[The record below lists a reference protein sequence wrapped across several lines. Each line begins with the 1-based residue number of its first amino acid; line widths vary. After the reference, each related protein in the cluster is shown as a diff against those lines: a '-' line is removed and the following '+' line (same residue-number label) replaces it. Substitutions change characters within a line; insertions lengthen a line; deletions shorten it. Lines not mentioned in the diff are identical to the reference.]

1 MEVPMTSFRASA
13 ASLMFCIMSAGAAS
27 AQTDTTGTGGGP
39 LSTEKAPYTTVVGQ
53 TKPPS
58 RDASPTSVKPIA
70 RRTPRQAADSMISRR
85 ICIGCGP
92 DPATTG
98 SIQNRPSPSV
108 GLLKTDAELD
118 ELRALGEPRKQ
129 ADLDTVALASARREQ
144 AESMQEKTNGLWRS
158 WLVSV
163 CDGCGDQKA
172 ARPMRKEDWPTTRS
186 AASAAGSVDRSNS
199 PGTARSVEAERPA
212 VHRQATL
219 EADLSPQNVGSIRRM
234 PQQ

>member
-1 MEVPMTSFRASA
+1 MTSFRASA
-13 ASLMFCIMSAGAAS
+13 ASLMFCIISAGAAS

-39 LSTEKAPYTTVVGQ
+39 LTTEKAPNTTVVGQ

-58 RDASPTSVKPIA
+58 RDASPTSIKPIE

-92 DPATTG
+92 DPSTTG
-98 SIQNRPSPSV
+98 SIQIKTPTSL
-108 GLLKTDAELD
+108 GLLKTDVKLD
-118 ELRALGEPRKQ
+118 ELRALSEPKKQ
-129 ADLDTVALASARREQ
+129 DDLDTVALASAHREH

-163 CDGCGDQKA
+163 CDGCGDQKV
-172 ARPMRKEDWPTTRS
+172 ARPMRMEDWPTTRS
-186 AASAAGSVDRSNS
+186 TASKTGSGNHSASLGRV
-199 PGTARSVEAERPA
+199 RSVEAKRPA

-219 EADLSPQNVGSIRRM
+219 EADLSPENVDSIRRM